1 MVNYYRPAGIAEAL
15 SLMASHG
22 GEYVLMYQ
30 PPRAKH
36 VTEWLSGDI
45 IDLSNAG
52 LDRIS
57 VENNELVIGSM
68 VSIETLYQSEQ
79 IRDLAD
85 GLLSQAAK
93 ISATQAMRNLAT
105 LGGVLMNPVF
115 PAEIILALLV
125 LDAQVLITDSG
136 SPETRIPIEKF
147 VVDPQPKLPHG
158 SLLAGVAVPLK
169 EKRKGALERVARTR
183 SDTSIVSVAVT
194 VEGMLNNPKIAI
206 FGASPLPKRCH
217 AAESV
222 LTSHPWTEESVE
234 LCVGRIPEETQAV
247 SDYRGSAEY
256 RQAMAVVLAR
266 RALLSLKQS

>member
-15 SLMASHG
+15 SLMASHRG
-22 GEYVLMYQ
+22 GYVLMYQ

-45 IDLSNAG
+45 IDLSKAG
-52 LDRIS
+52 LDQIS
-57 VENNELVIGSM
+57 EKNNELVIGSM
-68 VSIETLYQSEQ
+68 VSIETLYRTEQ

-136 SPETRIPIEKF
+136 SSEARVPIEEF
-147 VVDPQPKLPHG
+147 VAEANPKLTHG
-158 SLLAGVAVPLK
+158 SLLAGVAIPLK
-169 EKRKGALERVARTR
+169 EKLKGTLERVARTR

-194 VEGMLNNPKIAI
+194 VEGTLNNPKIAI
-206 FGASPLPKRCH
+206 FGASPLPKRYH

-222 LTSHPWTEESVE
+222 LTSNPWTERSVE
-234 LCVGRIPEETQAV
+234 QCVERIPEETQAV
-247 SDYRGSAEY
+247 SNYRGSAEY